1 LVSPAAGLL
10 PPQPS
15 KKPSV
20 NQPLLIFLFVFL
32 RHLGVYFISI
42 RNPQRLEREAKERGE
57 KLTKEKEQ
65 HTFSQSATDQVRTP
79 IYVP

>member
-1 LVSPAAGLL
+1 MQLIGIIYLSPFG
-10 PPQPS
+10 
-15 KKPSV
+15 
-20 NQPLLIFLFVFL
+20 I
-32 RHLGVYFISI
+32 H
-42 RNPQRLEREAKERGE
+42 RLEREAKERGE

>member
-1 LVSPAAGLL
+1 LDLKGGVTFSIL
-10 PPQPS
+10 PGMDLES
-15 KKPSV
+15 SSS
-20 NQPLLIFLFVFL
+20 IFIFIH
-32 RHLGVYFISI
+32 HLFISPFGI
-42 RNPQRLEREAKERGE
+42 HKLEREAKERGE